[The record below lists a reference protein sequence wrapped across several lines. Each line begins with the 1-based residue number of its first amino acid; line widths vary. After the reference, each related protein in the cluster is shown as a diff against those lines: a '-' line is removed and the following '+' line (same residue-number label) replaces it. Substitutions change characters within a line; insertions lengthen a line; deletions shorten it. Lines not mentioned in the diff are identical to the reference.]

1 FPWPLW
7 RVRRCPAHQK
17 IAEDGLERQGFRQTF
32 ALEPRLVRM
41 RGVTNRMSLGLDPIV
56 SSLFY
61 SLSLVPHLKRPAR
74 GAPSGNRELTVLPYV
89 SVLVT
94 FCQETR
100 ADIEMTVSSL
110 LAQTYPPDS

>member
-1 FPWPLW
+1 
-7 RVRRCPAHQK
+7 
-17 IAEDGLERQGFRQTF
+17 
-32 ALEPRLVRM
+32 
-41 RGVTNRMSLGLDPIV
+41 MSLGLDPIV

-61 SLSLVPHLKRPAR
+61 SLSLIPHLKRPAK
-74 GAPSGNRELTVLPYV
+74 GALPVNRECTVLPFV

-110 LAQTYPPDS
+110 LAQTYPPDKFEVLMAIEPDDKPVASYTAESVCRLREA